1 MHRTVNLVLSAPL
14 DSRLTRH
21 CEKKQAIVHQVGTFH
36 RPTTEGANFNFL
48 FSQMVRS
55 QGYLC
60 IVSITAA
67 AASRHAFN
75 SGVNKAHAPGRVSQK
90 QLCSRAALASF
101 HAVVASGTV
110 RSLFGLFNCFF
121 ACLMQTTFVAGSD
134 VGFWALGPMTAVH
147 LVSTLLCPVGSISHS
162 HPVTLFSSL
171 VPSVIVTLH
180 HLPIQF
186 SQTKLVIAMQVY
198 GSCPT
203 LEGFIKIPIIVS
215 LSGLLP
221 AVWEVFQ
228 QVCPTVVL
236 IKHCSIYK
244 CPIGQQQFHTQRVRR
259 SSGN

>member
-1 MHRTVNLVLSAPL
+1 MHLTVVLIRHMLLVVSHRSSCSAP
-14 DSRLTRH
+14 
-21 CEKKQAIVHQVGTFH
+21 
-36 RPTTEGANFNFL
+36 
-48 FSQMVRS
+48 
-55 QGYLC
+55 
-60 IVSITAA
+60 
-67 AASRHAFN
+67 
-75 SGVNKAHAPGRVSQK
+75 
-90 QLCSRAALASF
+90 ASF
-101 HAVVASGTV
+101 HAVVSSGTA

-121 ACLMQTTFVAGSD
+121 ACLMQTPFVARLLGTRTHDCTAFSKHS
-134 VGFWALGPMTAVH
+134 AL
-147 LVSTLLCPVGSISHS
+147 SVGSISHS
-162 HPVTLFSSL
+162 HPVTLFSLL

-180 HLPIQF
+180 HLPVQF

-203 LEGFIKIPIIVS
+203 LEGFIKIPIILS

-244 CPIGQQQFHTQRVRR
+244 CSIGQQQFPAQRER